1 MGEAAGR
8 QKEKNV
14 LSTKSSTL
22 YTIVK
27 ENQITSEIQS
37 FKSEKN

>member
-1 MGEAAGR
+1 MGEAAGG
-8 QKEKNV
+8 QKEENV
-14 LSTKSSTL
+14 SNTKSFTL